1 MRSVPRVPSILSIGS
16 PRLDRVRVVDARS
29 ASPPPRWVNAG
40 TATARARVAA
50 RARSTSARPTW
61 PRRRSSAARAASSA
75 AAAPRNCS
83 AAPEPRGIASFGS
96 GCVRRGGVTFVQNVL
111 GGRVSQLR
119 VGASRLPARLMSG
132 GLRGFWPNAPP
143 PLLAI
148 CFGTSVHERETGSR
162 ARAGD
167 SAETREALRSSSW
180 QAATRLSLR
189 SCRCSSAEDVSDGS
203 TARAPRSNDP
213 GRNGGGRSIGPRV
226 NGPSWGQGP
235 LASQL
240 FPEVVAAA

>member
-180 QAATRLSLR
+180 QAATSARREAASVRPPRTFRTSPPPARLAATIQSRHSEVAQPRRSARGRLR
-189 SCRCSSAEDVSDGS
+189 IADRE
-203 TARAPRSNDP
+203 
-213 GRNGGGRSIGPRV
+213 
-226 NGPSWGQGP
+226 
-235 LASQL
+235 
-240 FPEVVAAA
+240 